1 MKGHLL
7 TAVWSLAKANM
18 FWLLHAGHAC
28 IPGRCCAPEYSC
40 YRVNSAL
47 MLSRSKGKTKTLSPD
62 VSVSEIGPAKRDH
75 SMPSEAC
82 TQRTVTDSYNGP
94 EQSSAADAEASREH

>member
-1 MKGHLL
+1 
-7 TAVWSLAKANM
+7 
-18 FWLLHAGHAC
+18 
-28 IPGRCCAPEYSC
+28 
-40 YRVNSAL
+40 
-47 MLSRSKGKTKTLSPD
+47 MLSRSKGKTKTHSPD

-94 EQSSAADAEASREH
+94 EQSSAADAEASREHVCGPTACASCVDLCIASSAR